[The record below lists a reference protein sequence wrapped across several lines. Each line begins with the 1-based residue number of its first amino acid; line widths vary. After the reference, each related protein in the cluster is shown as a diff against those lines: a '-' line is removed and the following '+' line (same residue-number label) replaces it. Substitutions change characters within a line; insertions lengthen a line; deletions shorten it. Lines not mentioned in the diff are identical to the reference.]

1 MNAILQPQFF
11 KRSTCHSA
19 TFYPVQLPHILE
31 FEKKKREKKSFC
43 FFYLTDQSTGTI
55 NISIQY
61 NGNF

>member
-31 FEKKKREKKSFC
+31 FEKKERKKKVFV
-43 FFYLTDQSTGTI
+43 FLFNRPKHLNNQHFNTV
-55 NISIQY
+55 
-61 NGNF
+61 